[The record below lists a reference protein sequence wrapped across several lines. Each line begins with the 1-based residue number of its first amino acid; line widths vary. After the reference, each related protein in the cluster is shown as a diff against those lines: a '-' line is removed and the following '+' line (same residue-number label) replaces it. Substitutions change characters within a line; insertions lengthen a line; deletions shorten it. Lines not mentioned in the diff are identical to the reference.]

1 MRRSFMFAACCAAMM
16 MVCGSLQAQKK
27 SETKL
32 YKTVMAQ
39 GDTVAF
45 NKFLAKYPKS
55 VYAAAVQAKKDSL
68 ILIYNTTVYTQQ
80 QANGFFMS
88 ACNLPADAAAGKDFV
103 AFPFRKNN
111 VEYLLGVLAPNTSAN
126 GGNSLRIV
134 KFEQSNGGWNKVL
147 EREESRYIQDDE
159 LKLFAFSPVKDQK
172 LSADELNYST
182 GAQVQRENF
191 LHFNYI
197 NFSEGTDPRSG
208 WENNNVELISNLLS
222 ISGENLFNTMFSGE
236 KIDGTIY
243 GSCSDSA
250 QGGIMG
256 TPQINYL
263 VTYLSGQEYLKPS
276 DKGREL
282 TKEAIKWWYSNNK
295 TGASALNF
303 GVLEEG
309 HPIVEQFKTL
319 KTKEISGNNSAD
331 FFDIM
336 STTVLCVYNKA
347 NNQYILVWCEPQSKD
362 PKKEKTLSS
371 IYFEKGNTLV
381 LYYYQG
387 NKTFKERINLGT
399 RQKR

>member
-1 MRRSFMFAACCAAMM
+1 MRRSFMFAACCAALMLF
-16 MVCGSLQAQKK
+16 CGTLSAQKK
-27 SETKL
+27 GETKL
-32 YKTVMAQ
+32 FNSTIAK
-39 GDTVAF
+39 GDTVSY
-45 NKFLAKYPKS
+45 NKFLAKYPNS
-55 VYAAAVQAKKDSL
+55 VYAKIVKAKKDSL
-68 ILIYNTTVYTQQ
+68 ILSYNTTVYTQQ
-80 QANGFFMS
+80 QADEFFKV
-88 ACNLPADAAAGKDFV
+88 ACNLPAEAVAGRDFIV
-103 AFPFRKNN
+103 LPQRKNN
-111 VEYLLGVLAPNTSAN
+111 VEFLLGIVAPQGGSA
-126 GGNSLRIV
+126 LRV
-134 KFEQSNGGWNKVL
+134 VRFRESNGVWDKEL
-147 EREESRYIQDDE
+147 EREESRYIQDDA
-159 LKLFAFSPVKDQK
+159 LKMFSFSPVAEQN
-172 LSADELNYST
+172 AFEVV
-182 GAQVQRENF
+182 QVQNEKY
-191 LHFNYI
+191 LHFNYM
-197 NFSEGTDPRSG
+197 NFTEGTDPRSG
-208 WENNNVELISNLLS
+208 WENSNVELISNLISL
-222 ISGENLFNTMFSGE
+222 SGENLFNTMFSGE
-236 KIDGTIY
+236 RINGDIFGQ
-243 GSCSDSA
+243 CSDSA

-263 VTYLSGQEYLKPS
+263 VAYLSGQEYLKPS
-276 DKGREL
+276 DKEREL

-295 TGASALNF
+295 TGESALNF

-362 PKKEKTLSS
+362 PKNEKTLSS

>member
-1 MRRSFMFAACCAAMM
+1 MM
-16 MVCGSLQAQKK
+16 MVCGSLCAQKK

-32 YKTVMAQ
+32 FNTVMAQ

-45 NKFLAKYPKS
+45 NKFLAKYPNS
-55 VYAAAVQAKKDSL
+55 VYAKTVQSKKDSL
-68 ILIYNTTVYTQQ
+68 ILKYNTTVYTQQ
-80 QANGFFMS
+80 QANDFFKS
-88 ACNLPADAAAGKDFV
+88 ACNLPDEAAAGKDFI
-103 AFPFRKNN
+103 AFPLRKNN

-134 KFEQSNGGWNKVL
+134 KFEQGNGSWNKIL

-159 LKLFAFSPVKDQK
+159 LKLFAFTPAQEQNPSSNDVCYN
-172 LSADELNYST
+172 AVT
-182 GAQVQRENF
+182 QVQNEKY
-191 LHFNYI
+191 LHFNYL

-222 ISGENLFNTMFSGE
+222 LSGENLFNTMFSGE
-236 KIDGTIY
+236 KINGNIY
-243 GSCSDSA
+243 GKCSDSA

-263 VTYLSGQEYLKPS
+263 VTYLLGQENLKPA
-276 DKGREL
+276 DKEREL
-282 TKEAIKWWYSNNK
+282 TREAIKWWYSNNK
-295 TGASALNF
+295 KGASVLNF

-309 HPIVEQFKTL
+309 HPIIEQFKTL
-319 KTKEISGNNSAD
+319 KTKEVSGNNSAD

-336 STTVLCVYNKA
+336 GTTVLCVYNKT

-387 NKTFKERINLGT
+387 NKTFKERINLVN